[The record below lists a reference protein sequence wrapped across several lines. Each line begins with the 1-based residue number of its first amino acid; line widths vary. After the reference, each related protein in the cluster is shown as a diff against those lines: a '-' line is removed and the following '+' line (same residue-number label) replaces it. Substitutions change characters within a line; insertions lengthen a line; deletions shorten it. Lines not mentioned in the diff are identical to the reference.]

1 MNFLGCLF
9 TLIFGVIFFMLA
21 FSRMIWQLLFGTP
34 AHGSHETQRQGS
46 GTRHSAYTS
55 GNARH
60 ENTRPNS
67 RQRRSKKIFEKDEG
81 KYVEFE
87 DIVTK

>member
-1 MNFLGCLF
+1 
-9 TLIFGVIFFMLA
+9 
-21 FSRMIWQLLFGTP
+21 MIWQLLFGTP
-34 AHGSHETQRQGS
+34 ARGGHETHRQGS
-46 GTRHSAYTS
+46 GTYHSACSS

-60 ENTRPNS
+60 ENARPNS